1 MKQQVNRRGD
11 ASPPPFEEL
20 VKMYSDRLFRMVYSR
35 IGDYHDTMDLVQEI
49 FYRAYRGY
57 GSFRGEASLFTWLYR
72 IAINTTNRYLSRLGK
87 RKEVPL
93 NMDLVHMDD
102 PQKNLEK
109 DEERDRLRRMLG
121 RLNDDQRTI
130 LFLRYYE
137 GLDYKEIADILG
149 IPMGTVRSR
158 LSRAR
163 ASLEKLMEV

>member
-1 MKQQVNRRGD
+1 MNQQENRRGD

-20 VKMYSDRLFRMVYSR
+20 VKMYSERIYKLVYSR
-35 IGDYHDTMDLVQEI
+35 IGDYHDTMDVVQEI

-57 GSFRGEASLFTWLYR
+57 SSFRGEAHPFTWLYR
-72 IAINTTNRYLSRLGK
+72 IALNTTNRYLSKLGR
-87 RKEVPL
+87 RKEVSL
-93 NMDLVHMDD
+93 ERDFVHMDD
-102 PQKNLEK
+102 PQERVEL
-109 DEERDRLRRMLG
+109 DEEKMKLRKMLTK
-121 RLNDDQRTI
+121 LNDEHRTI

-163 ASLEKLMEV
+163 ATLEKLMEV